1 MSCGSC
7 GTGSN
12 GKPGGCQSNGGCSS
26 GGCNRMNV
34 FNWLADIPLS
44 DIGKPFPIVEISFNN
59 GSRKDFFNNDAGLY
73 LEKGM
78 MITVEGANGFDVG
91 QVSLTG
97 ELVKLQMKKNGVKET
112 EELKKVLRIADEFD
126 MDAYQHSK
134 AREKDILI
142 QSRAIAKSLNLE
154 MKIAEAELQADGRKV
169 CFFYTADSRVD
180 FRELIKVYAGE
191 FKTKIEM
198 RQIGA
203 RQESSKIGGIG
214 SCGRELCC
222 SSWLSDFKTVN
233 TTTARYQNLSINQAK
248 LSGQCGRLKCCL
260 NFELDTYIDA
270 LKVFPEQ
277 ADHLEIST
285 GRAYLI
291 KKDIFRNLIWY
302 GIPGSSRQYPVSI
315 ERVEEILAMNA
326 RGEKPTE
333 LETVEVETK
342 NKNAV
347 KTVDMGFINDV
358 GQINLSSLNKTKKK
372 DKDSHKE
379 QRNDNRKPEAKKQ
392 KPQQHVKSKEQ
403 QKESVKAQDKPKQAH
418 PNQASTPTHA
428 KPNKPKFDRDAKSK
442 EERAPREPKAHKT
455 EGHQTP
461 QETREPREP
470 REQRGPREGRPN
482 RNVEGKPQHEQQAGK
497 QQQPRSNDAKPQGSN
512 KPPQKKYK
520 KPKPNPNQGGG
531 EQNKTQ

>member
-59 GSRKDFFNNDAGLY
+59 GSRKDFFNNDTDLF

-78 MITVEGANGFDVG
+78 MVTVEGASGFDVG

-97 ELVKLQMKKNGVKET
+97 ELVKLQMKKYGVKDT
-112 EELKKVLRIADEFD
+112 EDLKKVLRIADEFD
-126 MDAYQHSK
+126 MDAYYNSK
-134 AREKDILI
+134 AKEKDILI
-142 QSRAIAKSLNLE
+142 QSRAIAKTLNLE
-154 MKIAEAELQADGRKV
+154 MKIAEAELQADGKKI
-169 CFFYTADSRVD
+169 CFFYTADARVD
-180 FRELIKVYAGE
+180 FRELIKVYASE

-260 NFELDTYIDA
+260 NYELDTYIDA

-277 ADHLEIST
+277 ADYLEIST

-291 KKDIFRNLIWY
+291 KKDIFRNLLWY
-302 GIPGSSRQYPVSI
+302 GMSGSSRQYPVSI
-315 ERVEEILAMNA
+315 ERVEEIVAMNA
-326 RGEKPTE
+326 RGEKPEE

-342 NKNAV
+342 NRNAI

-358 GQINLSSLNKTKKK
+358 GQINLNSLTKSKKK
-372 DKDSHKE
+372 DKDNNRELRNE
-379 QRNDNRKPEAKKQ
+379 QRKPESKKHKPTPAHAKGKEASKESS
-392 KPQQHVKSKEQ
+392 KPQEK
-403 QKESVKAQDKPKQAH
+403 
-418 PNQASTPTHA
+418 
-428 KPNKPKFDRDAKSK
+428 
-442 EERAPREPKAHKT
+442 
-455 EGHQTP
+455 G
-461 QETREPREP
+461 
-470 REQRGPREGRPN
+470 
-482 RNVEGKPQHEQQAGK
+482 
-497 QQQPRSNDAKPQGSN
+497 
-512 KPPQKKYK
+512 
-520 KPKPNPNQGGG
+520 KPNPNQQHNKPPKPKFDKEQKPREERGPKEGKQHPKPQQSQQADGAAEKPNRGENRPQGQGKPPYKKYKKSKPNPNQNGGD
-531 EQNKTQ
+531 QSKTS